1 MEALR
6 EKLVRVETQAKE
18 VMERVEVAEA
28 AWVARDLERRL
39 GKQAELTEAAVAD
52 SEAREESARQ
62 TLGRAKEELR
72 LREAR
77 HSQQITRL
85 VGAIERVRGKWES
98 LRNANRRVLEKKRCE
113 IAERREALRHASS
126 TWISVKSDGYNG

>member
-1 MEALR
+1 MPHCHGR
-6 EKLVRVETQAKE
+6 Q
-18 VMERVEVAEA
+18 
-28 AWVARDLERRL
+28 
-39 GKQAELTEAAVAD
+39 AVAD
-52 SEAREESARQ
+52 AEAREESARQ
-62 TLGRAKEELR
+62 TLGRSKEELR

-85 VGAIERVRGKWES
+85 AGAVERVRGKWES

-126 TWISVKSDGYNG
+126 TWISVKSDLGTMAEQESHLGSLLGKAGVGMQKRNEAIRRLLDTVTG